1 MKIATV
7 IGARPQFIK
16 AAIVSSHI
24 KRKDEINE
32 IIIHTGQHYD
42 KNMSDV
48 FFDELNIPV
57 PSYNLNIGSAT
68 HGKQTGRMIE
78 AIEKILFEEHP
89 DKVLLYGDTN
99 STLAGAIAASKLNI
113 KIAHVEAG
121 MRSFNKTIPEEINR
135 IITDRVS
142 DILFCPTTAAVENLK
157 NEGMRKGVYLVGDV
171 MYDSILYFDKISDVK
186 TELHKKLNLNEKD
199 AMEKYILVTIHRQEN
214 TDCIENLSS
223 ILNAMSQIKE
233 EIVLPLH
240 PRTKKTIEKEK
251 LSYKENIKIIEPVS
265 YREMLSLEK
274 NAHMILTDS
283 GGVQKEA
290 FIFNVPCITFREET
304 EWVETVENGMNKLT
318 GASTNKILDA
328 YDNFSGNR
336 ENLHSDAGKVYGNG
350 KSASKIID
358 ILLNNH
364 KN

>member
-1 MKIATV
+1 
-7 IGARPQFIK
+7 
-16 AAIVSSHI
+16 
-24 KRKDEINE
+24 
-32 IIIHTGQHYD
+32 
-42 KNMSDV
+42 
-48 FFDELNIPV
+48 
-57 PSYNLNIGSAT
+57 
-68 HGKQTGRMIE
+68 
-78 AIEKILFEEHP
+78 
-89 DKVLLYGDTN
+89 
-99 STLAGAIAASKLNI
+99 
-113 KIAHVEAG
+113 
-121 MRSFNKTIPEEINR
+121 
-135 IITDRVS
+135 
-142 DILFCPTTAAVENLK
+142 
-157 NEGMRKGVYLVGDV
+157 
-171 MYDSILYFDKISDVK
+171 
-186 TELHKKLNLNEKD
+186 
-199 AMEKYILVTIHRQEN
+199 
-214 TDCIENLSS
+214 
-223 ILNAMSQIKE
+223 
-233 EIVLPLH
+233 LPLH